1 MNRAL
6 QDEMIRLTPGLDP
19 LLRSS
24 FLTGMDPDYFNLYS
38 LEEAANHLQMTSRLG
53 PDRLVEWNLL
63 PAQDGTASL
72 SITAYDYLGEFSIL
86 CGLISAF
93 GLDILSGHIYTF
105 KGPAEPGRDA
115 EGKKRILDLFRLRP
129 MKGVSFSEPLQELF
143 GDLLKKTLSL
153 LDQGKLLEA
162 RTQVQLRVVEFLEKT
177 HSSFMGK
184 VYPVKVSFDNRQSEK
199 WTVLKIEARDTAAF
213 LYAFSNA
220 LSLQGIYI
228 HKVTIENFGRRVR
241 DILYIS
247 NARGEKIIKKEAQEA
262 LKTST
267 VLTKQFTHFLA
278 WSPDPGKSLRYFEQF
293 LELILTKDT
302 AAALIPLVNRK
313 ETLDLL
319 ARLLGTSE
327 FLWEDFLRLRF
338 ENLFP
343 LLKDFKKTPMT
354 IPRETLGKNLA
365 ALLKKARSYEEKKK
379 VLNDFKDR
387 EMFRIDL
394 KHLRDRP
401 EQFGR
406 FSKALSDL
414 ADIVLE
420 ETGQTCYEELVKTY
434 GRPLL
439 EMGGVCPF
447 SIFGLGKYGGREMGF
462 ASDIELI
469 VVFGGEGESNGP
481 NRIGNGEFFERLT
494 RGILAF
500 VTARREGIFH
510 IDLRLRPYGEKG
522 TLASPFDFI
531 RSYYSPTGGAAP
543 FERQALTK
551 LRWVAGDRTLG
562 KKVEQLRNRF
572 VYSGEPWDLPTALE
586 LRGRQ
591 IRELIKPGA
600 VNVKLSPG
608 GVIDIEYAVQY
619 LQLLHGNKYPDLRTP
634 STIKALEVLRKRK
647 LVSDEDAGKLRKAY
661 VFLRA
666 LIDALRMVRGNA
678 RDLLLPGEDSDDFKF
693 LARRM
698 GYFGAEWNRE
708 AAALKKKIG
717 EEMEVAHRFFISR
730 FGAY

>member
-1 MNRAL
+1 
-6 QDEMIRLTPGLDP
+6 
-19 LLRSS
+19 
-24 FLTGMDPDYFNLYS
+24 
-38 LEEAANHLQMTSRLG
+38 
-53 PDRLVEWNLL
+53 
-63 PAQDGTASL
+63 
-72 SITAYDYLGEFSIL
+72 
-86 CGLISAF
+86 
-93 GLDILSGHIYTF
+93 
-105 KGPAEPGRDA
+105 
-115 EGKKRILDLFRLRP
+115 
-129 MKGVSFSEPLQELF
+129 
-143 GDLLKKTLSL
+143 
-153 LDQGKLLEA
+153 
-162 RTQVQLRVVEFLEKT
+162 
-177 HSSFMGK
+177 
-184 VYPVKVSFDNRQSEK
+184 
-199 WTVLKIEARDTAAF
+199 ARDTAAF
-213 LYAFSNA
+213 LYSFSNA

-228 HKVTIENFGRRVR
+228 QKVTIENFGSRVR

-247 NARGEKIIKKEAQEA
+247 NARGEKIIEKEDQEA
-262 LKTST
+262 LKIST

-278 WSPDPGKSLRYFEQF
+278 WSPDPGRSLRYFEQF
-293 LELILTKDT
+293 LELILEKKT
-302 AAALIPLVNRK
+302 AASLIPLVNRK

-343 LLKDFKKTPMT
+343 LLRDFKKTPMT
-354 IPRETLGKNLA
+354 VPRETLRKNLA
-365 ALLKKARSYEEKKK
+365 ALLKKAGTYEDKKEAI
-379 VLNDFKDR
+379 NDFKDR

-401 EQFGR
+401 EQLSR

-420 ETGQTCYEELVKTY
+420 ETGQVCCQELVKTY

-439 EMGGVCPF
+439 ETGKVCPF

-469 VVFGGEGESNGP
+469 VVFGGEGETDGP

-494 RGILAF
+494 REILAF

-531 RSYYSPTGGAAP
+531 RSYYSPGGGAAP

-562 KKVEQLRNRF
+562 KKVEQFRNRF
-572 VYSGEPWDLPTALE
+572 AFSGEPWDIPAALE

-600 VNVKLSPG
+600 VNVKISPG

-619 LQLLHGNKYPDLRTP
+619 LQLLHGHEYSDLRTP
-634 STIKALEVLRKRK
+634 STLKALEALRKRK
-647 LVSDEDAGKLRKAY
+647 FISQKDSGKIRKAY
-661 VFLRA
+661 IFLRA

-678 RDLLLPGEDSDDFKF
+678 RDLILPDKDSDDFKF

-708 AAALKKKIG
+708 AADLKKEIG
-717 EEMEVAHRFFISR
+717 QEMEVAHRFFISH
-730 FGAY
+730 FGTY